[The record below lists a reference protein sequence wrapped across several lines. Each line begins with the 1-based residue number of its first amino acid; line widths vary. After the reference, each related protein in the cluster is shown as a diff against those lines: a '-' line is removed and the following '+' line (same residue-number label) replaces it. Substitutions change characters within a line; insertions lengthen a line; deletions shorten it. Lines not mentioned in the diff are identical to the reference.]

1 MDARIIELAIEALR
15 NRRSS
20 VEAEI
25 AVLEGELR
33 GRTALPAH
41 PAAGR
46 RRSRTASQ
54 RKAHSDRMK
63 AYWAARKRRSAKA
76 KTAGKPAAVKSKL
89 GPQSAAARKAQSE
102 RMKAYWAKRKAAAAK
117 AAKKPKT
124 AKARTGRNVAAS
136 KKAAESKLNNV
147 PF

>member
-15 NRRSS
+15 NRRSG

-25 AVLEGELR
+25 AALEGELR
-33 GRTALPAH
+33 GRTALPI
-41 PAAGR
+41 PPVAGKR
-46 RRSRTASQ
+46 KPRTAAQ
-54 RKAHSDRMK
+54 RRAHSEHMK
-63 AYWAARKRRSAKA
+63 AYWAARKARASKA
-76 KTAGKPAAVKSKL
+76 GRARKTVSVKPKL

-117 AAKKPKT
+117 LQAVKKPKT
-124 AKARTGRNVAAS
+124 AKAGPGP
-136 KKAAESKLNNV
+136 KAAGSKSKNV

>member
-15 NRRSS
+15 SRRSG

-25 AVLEGELR
+25 AMLEGELR
-33 GRTALPAH
+33 GRPPLPAS
-41 PAAGR
+41 PVAGKR
-46 RRSRTASQ
+46 RPRTAAQ
-54 RKAHSDRMK
+54 RKAHSERMRT
-63 AYWAARKRRSAKA
+63 YWAARKGRAIKAGPARKTASAK
-76 KTAGKPAAVKSKL
+76 PKL

-117 AAKKPKT
+117 KPKT
-124 AKARTGRNVAAS
+124 AKAGTGP
-136 KKAAESKLNNV
+136 KAAGSSPKNV

>member
-15 NRRSS
+15 SRRSG

-25 AVLEGELR
+25 AMLEGELR
-33 GRTALPAH
+33 GRTAP
-41 PAAGR
+41 PTSPVAGKR
-46 RRSRTASQ
+46 RARTAAQ
-54 RKAHSDRMK
+54 RKAHSERMK
-63 AYWAARKRRSAKA
+63 AYWAARKGRAAKA
-76 KTAGKPAAVKSKL
+76 RTARKAAPAKPKL

-117 AAKKPKT
+117 LRAAKKPKT
-124 AKARTGRNVAAS
+124 AKAGPGQ
-136 KKAAESKLNNV
+136 KAAGSNSKNM